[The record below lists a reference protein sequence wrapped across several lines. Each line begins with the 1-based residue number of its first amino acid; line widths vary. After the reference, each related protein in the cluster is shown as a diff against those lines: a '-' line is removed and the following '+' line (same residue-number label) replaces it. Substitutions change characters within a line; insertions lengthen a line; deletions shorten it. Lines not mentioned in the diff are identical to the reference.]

1 MPTISRLPDIIG
13 PRGER
18 RIRLSATGVD
28 ASDLIM
34 IQVPSLGRIVRVKGK
49 IDGNTFQPRLLAAQ
63 DAAITAFS
71 TDEIASPLADAGG
84 DFDAQLDVPYLLEQ
98 GLMWWHIQGTA
109 SANAV
114 DLEILIR
121 PSWGGEL

>member
-34 IQVPSLGRIVRVKGK
+34 IQVPSLGRIMRVKGK
-49 IDGNTFQPRLLAAQ
+49 IDANDFQPRLLAAA
-63 DAAITAFS
+63 DASISAFD
-71 TDEIASPLADAGG
+71 TDEIASPLEGAAGDLDA
-84 DFDAQLDVPYLLEQ
+84 LLEVPYLLEQ
-98 GLMWWHIQGTA
+98 GRMWWHVRGTA
-109 SANAV
+109 SDNAV